1 MMTSHNTP
9 DDGPFLLEIRRVPI
23 ESDSGEAYD
32 TLYQVESLSQIES
45 FYLWLLDSL
54 RLPPTG
60 RLLDVSCGA
69 GEVVRLAARRGLQA
83 TGVDI
88 SHVVA
93 RVAHRNTAPEGRIAV
108 SNGESLPFLDASFD
122 FVTNIGSLEHFVDPA
137 QGVREMAR
145 GLRPGGQAF
154 ILVPNTFSLLANV
167 WTAFRTGR
175 TSADTQPIQR
185 YGARNDWTRLLEM
198 NGLEVRRTLKYERPR
213 PRSWKDV
220 RYFLQRPKELLRLL
234 ATPFVPLNLAWCF
247 LFVCEGI
254 ERLDTP
260 RSG

>member
-9 DDGPFLLEIRRVPI
+9 LDGPYLLEIRRVPI

-45 FYLWLLDSL
+45 FYLWLMDSL

-69 GEVVRLAARRGLQA
+69 GEVVRLVARRGLHA

-93 RVAHRNTAPEGRIAV
+93 RVAHRNTAPDGRIAV

-145 GLRPGGQAF
+145 VLRPGGQAF

-185 YGARNDWTRLLEM
+185 YGARTDWIRLLEM
-198 NGLEVRRTLKYERPR
+198 NGLEVRRTLKYERPF

-220 RYFLQRPKELLRLL
+220 WYFLQRPKELLRLL

-247 LFVCEGI
+247 LFVCECT
-254 ERLDTP
+254 EHLDTP